1 MGTKTKVNK
10 HIKKVQ
16 QLITAGHSVSIVVS
30 WWNRLV
36 ANAEIKDG
44 KAIFYLH
51 ESVRDGCG
59 GYRFTGKQFVALEI
73 SAN

>member
-1 MGTKTKVNK
+1 MKANK
-10 HIKKVQ
+10 HVKLAQKH
-16 QLITAGHSVSIVVS
+16 LANGHSIETVVS

-51 ESVRDGCG
+51 EAKRDSQG
-59 GYRFTGKQFVALEI
+59 GWMCTGKQFVALEI
-73 SAN
+73 SI

>member
-1 MGTKTKVNK
+1 MAVKVNK
-10 HIKKVQ
+10 NVKLAQKH
-16 QLITAGHSVSIVVS
+16 LANGHSVEVVVK
-30 WWNRLV
+30 WWNRLI

-51 ESVRDGCG
+51 EAVRDGCG